1 MSDVVKK
8 SKKRDRTDKS
18 AKHQH
23 QKLPA
28 LLMRRR
34 PFVNRVKHDSK
45 TDGVSKKYDLDTR
58 HLLAQ
63 NFRKASDGGKKHTRD
78 DHIISAQMVQNVST
92 KQNFSFKFRR
102 IVMQNG
108 LNL

>member
-8 SKKRDRTDKS
+8 SKKRDRADKS

-23 QKLPA
+23 KKLPA
-28 LLMRRR
+28 FLVRRR
-34 PFVNRVKHDSK
+34 PFVNRVKHDGK
-45 TDGVSKKYDLDTR
+45 PDGVSKKYDLDAR

-63 NFRKASDGGKKHTRD
+63 NLRKAPDGSKKHTRD

-92 KQNFSFKFRR
+92 KQNFSFKFGH
-102 IVMQNG
+102 IVVQNG

>member
-8 SKKRDRTDKS
+8 SKKRDRADKS

-23 QKLPA
+23 PKLPA
-28 LLMRRR
+28 FLMRRR
-34 PFVNRVKHDSK
+34 PFVNGVKHDGK
-45 TDGVSKKYDLDTR
+45 AHGVSKKHDLDAR

-63 NFRKASDGGKKHTRD
+63 NLGKATDGSKKHTRD

-92 KQNFSFKFRR
+92 KQNFP
-102 IVMQNG
+102 
-108 LNL
+108 LNLKQAF